1 MGWII
6 YEILKNIIKVLKA
19 EDSINAMALGFV
31 LGGMIGLVPTNFL
44 FIIMMGLLFVPFKIN
59 ITTGVL
65 GYHIG
70 LFVSFI
76 TIWIAEPLGFF
87 LQLRPGPFGAGV
99 GLIDLPPQPL
109 ALPVKLPCGALCGRQ
124 KLLLRLLQGFFKI
137 GQFVGHSGIS
147 HGQVL
152 SAR

>member
-1 MGWII
+1 MQGVGQMVARAGQII
-6 YEILKNIIKVLKA
+6 HDRGQIRAQL
-19 EDSINAMALGFV
+19 LGVFPRPV
-31 LGGMIGLVPTNFL
+31 QHLLQRSNLLAQLPFSLGRR
-44 FIIMMGLLFVPFKIN
+44 
-59 ITTGVL
+59 GVRQ
-65 GYHIG
+65 
-70 LFVSFI
+70 
-76 TIWIAEPLGFF
+76 PLGFL

-152 SAR
+152 SAP